1 MKKLYCNEY
10 TNEPFTTEEA
20 CAESEKKYLAA
31 QEAKKRAEE
40 EKLAAQKKKES
51 ERAARAK
58 EVEAAQNK
66 VREARKNLKD
76 AQTEYSNLLSAF
88 CRDYQVYHM
97 SIKPNDFFNLLED
110 FLSF

>member
-1 MKKLYCNEY
+1 MKKIYCNEY

-40 EKLAAQKKKES
+40 ERLAAQKKKES

-58 EVEAAQNK
+58 EVEEAMND
-66 VREARKNLKD
+66 VREAQKKYREVLR
-76 AQTEYSNLLSAF
+76 AF
-88 CRDYQVYHM
+88 CKDYGNFHYTVDP
-97 SIKPNDFFNLLED
+97 KDFFDFVEDLL
-110 FLSF
+110 L

>member
-1 MKKLYCNEY
+1 MKKIYCNEY
-10 TNEPFTTEEA
+10 TDELFDTEEKA
-20 CAESEKKYLAA
+20 RESERKYLEVKAA
-31 QEAKKRAEE
+31 KEKAEAERKAALEKKN
-40 EKLAAQKKKES
+40 S

-88 CRDYQVYHM
+88 CRDYQAYHM